1 MSFVEKNVFVII
13 VTYNGAKWL
22 KKCFQSL
29 EDSSY
34 KVNMIVIDNNSTD
47 NSVEI
52 IQSFPEI
59 QLIQS
64 AENLGFGKANNLGIQ
79 KAIELGADYVF
90 LLNQDTWVFPETISN
105 LVQVAET
112 NNQYGIVSPLHYS
125 GDEVH
130 LDESFE
136 TYWKRKTKSITD
148 NVDEVPFVN
157 AAAWLLSKKTIEKVG
172 YFEPLFQHYGE
183 DRNYTDRIL
192 FHQYKTVVV
201 KNAKIC
207 HDRIITRN
215 FKKDC
220 TQAKFRILAEVLNV
234 NDNLIISY
242 LKAFKSAL
250 GLPMYFLKFYSFS
263 KVFIMF
269 GKLLGYYIL
278 LKFHVFAISKVRIN
292 YFYNARK

>member
-1 MSFVEKNVFVII
+1 MSFVEKKIVVII

-29 EDSSY
+29 EASTY
-34 KVNMIVIDNNSTD
+34 KVTTIVVDNNSTD

-64 AENLGFGKANNLGIQ
+64 AENLGFGKANNIGIQ

-90 LLNQDTWVFPETISN
+90 LLNQDTWIFPDTISN
-105 LVQVAET
+105 LVEVAVANE
-112 NNQYGIVSPLHYS
+112 QYGIVSPLHYS
-125 GDEVH
+125 GDEIN
-130 LDESFE
+130 LDANFE
-136 TYWKRKTKSITD
+136 TYWKRKTNSITD

-157 AAAWLLSKKTIEKVG
+157 AAAWLLSKETIEKVG
-172 YFEPLFQHYGE
+172 YFEPMFQHYGE
-183 DRNYTDRIL
+183 DRNYTDRML
-192 FHQYKTVVV
+192 FNQYKTVVV

-220 TQAKFRILAEVLNV
+220 TQAKFRILAEVLNPS
-234 NDNLIISY
+234 NNIIISY
-242 LKAFKSAL
+242 LKGFKSVL
-250 GLPMYFLKFYSFS
+250 GLSKYFLKFYSFS
-263 KVFIMF
+263 KVFQMF
-269 GKLLGYYIL
+269 LQLLGYYTF
-278 LKFHVFAISKVRIN
+278 LKFHVFSISKVRIN

>member
-1 MSFVEKNVFVII
+1 MNFVEKKVVVII

-22 KKCFQSL
+22 RKCFQSL
-29 EDSSY
+29 EDSTC
-34 KVNMIVIDNNSTD
+34 KVEIVVVDNNSSD

-64 AENLGFGKANNLGIQ
+64 AENLGFGKANNIGIQ

-105 LVQVAET
+105 LVEVAEM
-112 NNQYGIVSPLHYS
+112 NEQFGIVSPLHYS

-136 TYWKRKTKSITD
+136 TYWKRNTKSITD

-157 AAAWLLSKKTIEKVG
+157 AAAWLLSKNTIERVG

-183 DRNYTDRIL
+183 DRNYTDRML

-207 HDRIITRN
+207 HDRVITRN
-215 FKKDC
+215 FNKDC
-220 TQAKFRILAEVLNV
+220 TQAKFKILAEVLNP
-234 NDNLIISY
+234 NNNLIISY
-242 LKAFKSAL
+242 LKGFKSVL
-250 GLPMYFLKFYSFS
+250 GLPKYFLKFYSFS
-263 KVFIMF
+263 KVFTMF
-269 GKLLGYYIL
+269 LMLLGYYTL
-278 LKFHVFAISKVRIN
+278 LKIHFLTVIK
-292 YFYNARK
+292 ARRSYT

>member
-1 MSFVEKNVFVII
+1 MNFVEKKVVVII

-22 KKCFQSL
+22 RKCFQSL
-29 EDSSY
+29 EDSTC
-34 KVNMIVIDNNSTD
+34 KVEIIVVDNNSSD

-64 AENLGFGKANNLGIQ
+64 AENLGFGKANNIGIQ

-105 LVQVAET
+105 LVEVAEM
-112 NNQYGIVSPLHYS
+112 NEQFGIVSPLHYS

-157 AAAWLLSKKTIEKVG
+157 AAAWLLSKKTIERVG

-183 DRNYTDRIL
+183 DRNYTDRML

-220 TQAKFRILAEVLNV
+220 TQAKFRILAEVLNP
-234 NDNLIISY
+234 NNNLIISY
-242 LKAFKSAL
+242 LKGFKSVL
-250 GLPMYFLKFYSFS
+250 GLPKYFLKFYSFS
-263 KVFIMF
+263 KVFTMF
-269 GKLLGYYIL
+269 LMLLGYYTL
-278 LKFHVFAISKVRIN
+278 LKIHFLTVIK
-292 YFYNARK
+292 ARRSYT

>member
-1 MSFVEKNVFVII
+1 MNFVEKKVVVII

-22 KKCFQSL
+22 RKCFQSL
-29 EDSSY
+29 EDSTC
-34 KVNMIVIDNNSTD
+34 KVEIIVVDNNSSD

-64 AENLGFGKANNLGIQ
+64 AENLGFGKANNIGIQ

-105 LVQVAET
+105 LVEVAEM
-112 NNQYGIVSPLHYS
+112 NEQFGIVSPLHYS

-157 AAAWLLSKKTIEKVG
+157 AAAWLLSKNTIERVG

-183 DRNYTDRIL
+183 DRNYTYRML

-207 HDRIITRN
+207 HDRVITRN
-215 FKKDC
+215 FNKDC
-220 TQAKFRILAEVLNV
+220 TQAKFKILAEVLNPT
-234 NDNLIISY
+234 NNLIVSY
-242 LKAFKSAL
+242 LKGFKSVL
-250 GLPMYFLKFYSFS
+250 GLPKYFLKFYSFS
-263 KVFIMF
+263 KVFQMF
-269 GKLLGYYIL
+269 LQLLGYYSL
-278 LKFHVFAISKVRIN
+278 LKFHFISIIK
-292 YFYNARK
+292 ARRSYT

>member
-1 MSFVEKNVFVII
+1 MSFVNKNIAVII

-29 EDSSY
+29 EDSIY
-34 KVNMIVIDNNSTD
+34 KVTTIVVDNCSTD

-52 IQSFPEI
+52 IQSFPKI

-90 LLNQDTWVFPETISN
+90 LLNQDTWIFPETISN
-105 LVQVAET
+105 LVEVAET
-112 NNQYGIVSPLHYS
+112 NDQFGIVSPLHYS
-125 GDEVH
+125 GDEVR
-130 LDESFE
+130 LDSNFE
-136 TYWKRKTKSITD
+136 MYWKRKTKSITK

-183 DRNYTDRIL
+183 DRNYTDRML
-192 FHQYKTVVV
+192 FHKYKTVVV

-207 HDRIITRN
+207 HDRVISRN

-220 TQAKFRILAEVLNV
+220 TQAKFRILAEVLNPS
-234 NDNLIISY
+234 NNIIISY
-242 LKAFKSAL
+242 LKGFKSVL
-250 GLPMYFLKFYSFS
+250 GLPKYFLKFYSFV
-263 KVFIMF
+263 KALQMF
-269 GKLLGYYIL
+269 LQLLGYYTL
-278 LKFHVFAISKVRIN
+278 LKLHFFTIIK
-292 YFYNARK
+292 ARRSYK

>member
-1 MSFVEKNVFVII
+1 MSFVNKNIAVII

-29 EDSSY
+29 EDSIY
-34 KVNMIVIDNNSTD
+34 KVTTIVVDNCSTD

-52 IQSFPEI
+52 IQSFPKI

-90 LLNQDTWVFPETISN
+90 LLNQDTWIFPETISN
-105 LVQVAET
+105 LVEVAEA
-112 NNQYGIVSPLHYS
+112 NEHFGILSPLHYS
-125 GDEVH
+125 GDEIH
-130 LDESFE
+130 LDANFE
-136 TYWKRKTKSITD
+136 TYWKRKAKSITK

-183 DRNYTDRIL
+183 DRNYTDRML
-192 FHQYKTVVV
+192 FHKYKTVVV

-207 HDRIITRN
+207 HDRVISRN
-215 FKKDC
+215 FKKDSK
-220 TQAKFRILAEVLNV
+220 QAKFLILAEVLNPS
-234 NDNLIISY
+234 NNIIVSY
-242 LKAFKSAL
+242 LKGFKSVL
-250 GLPMYFLKFYSFS
+250 GLPKYFLKFYSLV
-263 KVFIMF
+263 KVLQMF
-269 GKLLGYYIL
+269 LQLLGYYTL
-278 LKFHVFAISKVRIN
+278 LKLHFLTIIK
-292 YFYNARK
+292 ARRSYK

>member
-1 MSFVEKNVFVII
+1 MNFVEKKIVVII

-22 KKCFQSL
+22 NKCFQSL
-29 EDSSY
+29 EKSSY
-34 KVNMIVIDNNSTD
+34 KVNTIVVDNNSTD
-47 NSVEI
+47 NSTEI
-52 IQSFPEI
+52 IQSFPKI

-79 KAIELGADYVF
+79 KALELGADYVF

-105 LVQVAET
+105 LVEVAET
-112 NNQYGIVSPLHYS
+112 NEKYGIVSPLHYS
-125 GDEVH
+125 GDEIN
-130 LDESFE
+130 LDVSFQ
-136 TYWKRKTKSITD
+136 TYWKRKINSISE

-172 YFEPLFQHYGE
+172 FFEPLFQHYGE

-192 FHQYKTVVV
+192 YHNFKTVVA

-207 HDRIITRN
+207 HDRIIKRN

-234 NDNLIISY
+234 NDNFVVAY
-242 LKAFKSAL
+242 LKGFKSVF
-250 GLPMYFLKFYSFS
+250 GLPKYFLKFYSFS
-263 KVFIMF
+263 KVLTMF
-269 GKLLGYYIL
+269 LQLLGYYAL
-278 LKFHVFAISKVRIN
+278 LKFHFITIIK
-292 YFYNARK
+292 ARRSYK